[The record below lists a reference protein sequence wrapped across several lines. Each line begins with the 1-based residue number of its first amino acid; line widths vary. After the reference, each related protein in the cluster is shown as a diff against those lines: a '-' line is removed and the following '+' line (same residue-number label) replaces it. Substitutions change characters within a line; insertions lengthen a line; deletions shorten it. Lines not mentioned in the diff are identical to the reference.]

1 MESHRRQGIATA
13 LVRAGM
19 KAIRDQGAETV
30 CVSTVIAAGI
40 LEGFGWKFIQTV
52 IYKGE
57 PLALYRCT
65 L

>member
-1 MESHRRQGIATA
+1 MESHRR
-13 LVRAGM
+13 
-19 KAIRDQGAETV
+19 QGAETV

-40 LEGFGWKFIQTV
+40 LEGLGWKFIQTV

-57 PLALYRCT
+57 PLALYHCT